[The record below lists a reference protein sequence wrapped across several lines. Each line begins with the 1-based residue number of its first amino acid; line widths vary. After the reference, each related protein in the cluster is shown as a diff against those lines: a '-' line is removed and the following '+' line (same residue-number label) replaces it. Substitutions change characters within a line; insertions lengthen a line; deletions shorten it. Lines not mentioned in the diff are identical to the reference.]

1 MRVYTYSD
9 ARQSFKSLLDEA
21 HRTGSV
27 GIRRKDGQI
36 FVLRPE
42 IPKES
47 PLDVPGVD
55 LGLTRDE
62 IIDLIHEGRRSGD

>member
-21 HRTGSV
+21 YRSGSV

-42 IPKES
+42 VSKES

-62 IIDLIHEGRRSGD
+62 AIAFLEAK

>member
-21 HRTGSV
+21 DRTGSV

-55 LGLTRDE
+55 LGLTRAE
-62 IIDLIHEGRRSGD
+62 IVDLIHEGRRIGQ